1 MMPDDHL
8 GDALR
13 SLAADTA
20 RTGRLT
26 DAADLRHRGDVR
38 RKRRHAA
45 TAALGIALVGLLT
58 AGIAVAR
65 PNNRPQTG
73 PPAGPPASGGRS
85 TPAPV
90 TPTAST
96 APPSTPVDTPPSD
109 PSSAPPARTPTA
121 GTTDPVLSGKREATI
136 VRVQAFESGLSLLNG
151 KLVEVDDDSGRQL
164 FVPTP
169 LGGDTYLIKAYDSRN
184 GHPAADEP
192 ACWQVHNPHTT
203 EPLTVQGA
211 VCDAANPNQRFTITA
226 KGKRTYAISNA
237 SAFLQYSPSSGL
249 ILEELGDAPLRSTY
263 RFVDNGPARR
273 PAGG

>member
-8 GDALR
+8 DDALR
-13 SLAADTA
+13 SLAADAA
-20 RTGRLT
+20 RTGRLA
-26 DAADLRHRGDVR
+26 DAADIRHRGDAR

-45 TAALGIALVGLLT
+45 TAALGVALVGQLT

-65 PNNRPQTG
+65 PNNRPHTG
-73 PPAGPPASGGRS
+73 PPAGPPASAGRS
-85 TPAPV
+85 TPPPA

-96 APPSTPVDTPPSD
+96 APPSAPADTSSD
-109 PSSAPPARTPTA
+109 PTSVPPTPTP
-121 GTTDPVLSGKREATI
+121 GTTDPVLSGRREVTI

-151 KLVEVDDDSGRQL
+151 RLVEVDDDSGRQL

-169 LGGDTYLIKAYDSRN
+169 LGGDRYLIKAYDSPN
-184 GHPAADEP
+184 NHPAADEP

-203 EPLTVQGA
+203 ESLTVQGA
-211 VCDAANPNQRFTITA
+211 ACDAGNPDQWFTITA

-237 SAFLQYSPSSGL
+237 SAFLQYSPTSGL
-249 ILEELGDAPLRSTY
+249 ILEELGDAPLRSTF
-263 RFVDNGPARR
+263 RLVDNGPARR